1 MNEGWGWGLPPSHPT
16 PEGSR
21 DAGAPLRGAASLREL
36 QSGGGTATWLD
47 SSKKALHDS
56 PPTSSASAPWWEI
69 HEKIIIPVSGGQG
82 AEAGLGTA
90 PGARR
95 VGWAQDTLL
104 PWDWGGPEHIFS
116 WSGFSLGQGGA
127 GKVRGRRSRG
137 HFSRFPTGAPD
148 PNTHTCGILPPPRS
162 RKG

>member
-1 MNEGWGWGLPPSHPT
+1 MRVGAGVCPHPT
-16 PEGSR
+16 PPQRDPGMQEHRCAELHLSGSFNP
-21 DAGAPLRGAASLREL
+21 GEEL
-36 QSGGGTATWLD
+36 QRGWIPL
-47 SSKKALHDS
+47 KKPCTTH
-56 PPTSSASAPWWEI
+56 PPTSSASAPRWEI
-69 HEKIIIPVSGGQG
+69 HEKIIILVSGGQG

-104 PWDWGGPEHIFS
+104 PWDWGGPAHIFS

-148 PNTHTCGILPPPRS
+148 PNTHTCGILPPPGS